1 MDAMA
6 EVGILTA
13 ATILA
18 AAAAFGMAWALL
30 RGAFRLMEPAGTLA
44 WVQKPNLGH
53 PSARPR
59 LQLAQGTR
67 AAARVWTKRVN

>member
-1 MDAMA
+1 MDRMA
-6 EVGILTA
+6 ELGILAA

-30 RGAFRLMEPAGTLA
+30 RGAFRLMEPAGFA
-44 WVQKPNLGH
+44 WVQKP
-53 PSARPR
+53 SARTR
-59 LQLAQGTR
+59 LELAQGTR